1 MGRAKFEVF
10 EGSDNAAGS
19 AQWYWHLR
27 GANGEI
33 VCSSEGY
40 ATKGSAMRAVKRL
53 SEIAVSAK
61 VEVWS

>member
-1 MGRAKFEVF
+1 MGSRARFEVF
-10 EGSDNAAGS
+10 EGVDNAAGP

-40 ATKGSAMRAVKRL
+40 ATKASAVRATKRL
-53 SEIAVSAK
+53 GEIAVSAK
-61 VEVWS
+61 VVSL